1 MDFGRVIT
9 AMVTPF
15 NQRDEIDYVQAEQL
29 IDYLIANGSDA
40 LVVNGTTGESPT
52 LSKEEKISFLRF
64 VVNYVNKRVPIIAG
78 TGSNNTSESIYL
90 TREAENIGVDG
101 IMLVTPYYNKPS
113 QEGMYQHFLA
123 IANATTLPVMLYNIP
138 GRSVV
143 NLAVDTVVR
152 LSKVDNIVAIKE
164 ASGNLD
170 AIGMIVAQT
179 PADFYL
185 YSGDD
190 NLTLPILALG
200 GHGVVS
206 VSSHIVGREMKQM
219 TDAYLAG
226 EGEKA
231 TKIHQDISLIMKT
244 LFIAPNPTA
253 VKEAL
258 AMIGLRVGS
267 VRLPLI
273 PLNQSERA
281 ILHEALHALQ
291 QHKVS

>member
-15 NQRDEIDYVQAEQL
+15 NQRDEIDFGQAERL
-29 IDYLIANGSDA
+29 IDYLITNGSDA

-52 LSKEEKISFLRF
+52 LSKEEKISFLKF

-78 TGSNNTSESIYL
+78 TGSNNTTESISL
-90 TREAENIGVDG
+90 TREAEKIGVDG

-143 NLAVDTVVR
+143 NLAVDTVIR
-152 LSKVDNIVAIKE
+152 LSKVDNIIAIKE

-226 EGEKA
+226 EVEKA
-231 TKIHQDISLIMKT
+231 TQIHQDISSIMKT

-281 ILHEALHALQ
+281 ILHEALHSLQ